1 MSKYKVGDKVVIRKD
16 LVVGKW
22 YDGVEWFERKEYL
35 KQKDYVV
42 IEEID
47 VNDRVYFI
55 ECDWCINDDMIE
67 CLYDDV
73 KDVSNKSK
81 YKKDDKV
88 VIRKDLEDGEY
99 YGKVDWCIE
108 MDYLKEK
115 DYVVIDEIDDGDYWI
130 DAWCITDEMIEGLYE
145 EDEEVEIKAGDKVQV
160 IKDVR
165 SCNTIKKGD
174 IVEIDRFEYGAYY
187 VKVKGHEF
195 VNVGQYYLHR
205 DEFEL
210 VKEPIESDKK
220 YIWVSDTFTHN
231 NKEYVYVLDNYK
243 YTTPTIIENNSGF
256 HKSLLKGDRL
266 EFLLT
271 EEQAKQSPL
280 FTSFKPVEITKPMY
294 HVKVNSKYIPIEEHG
309 YMSKMKL
316 GGYVMDKMYRK
327 TKQDR
332 YLFTEEEATELV
344 NNSNGSLIM
353 EKSIW
358 D

>member
-1 MSKYKVGDKVVIRKD
+1 M
-16 LVVGKW
+16 
-22 YDGVEWFERKEYL
+22 
-35 KQKDYVV
+35 
-42 IEEID
+42 
-47 VNDRVYFI
+47 
-55 ECDWCINDDMIE
+55 
-67 CLYDDV
+67 
-73 KDVSNKSK
+73 SK

-88 VIRKDLEDGEY
+88 VIRKDLEDGKW
-99 YGKVDWCIE
+99 YGMVDWCSE
-108 MDYLKEK
+108 MDDLKEK
-115 DYVVIDEIDDGDYWI
+115 DYVVIEEVDAVGDYWI
-130 DAWCITDEMIEGLYE
+130 NGWLVSDEMIEGLYKE
-145 EDEEVEIKAGDKVQV
+145 VEEVDIKAGDRVQV

-210 VKEPIESDKK
+210 VNEPIKSDKK

-231 NKEYVYVLDNYK
+231 NKEYVYILDNYK
-243 YTTPTIIENNSGF
+243 YTIPTITENNNEF

-266 EFLLT
+266 EFILT

-280 FTSFKPVEITKPMY
+280 FNSFKPVEITKPMY
-294 HVKVNSKYIPIEEHG
+294 HVKVNSKFIPIEEHG
-309 YMSKMKL
+309 YLSKMKL

-344 NNSNGSLIM
+344 TNSNGTLIM
-353 EKSIW
+353 ENSIW

>member
-1 MSKYKVGDKVVIRKD
+1 MSKYKKG
-16 LVVGKW
+16 
-22 YDGVEWFERKEYL
+22 
-35 KQKDYVV
+35 
-42 IEEID
+42 
-47 VNDRVYFI
+47 
-55 ECDWCINDDMIE
+55 
-67 CLYDDV
+67 
-73 KDVSNKSK
+73 
-81 YKKDDKV
+81 DKV
-88 VIRKDLEDGEY
+88 VIRKDLEDEVY
-99 YGKVDWCIE
+99 YGKVDWCSE

-115 DYVVIDEIDDGDYWI
+115 DYVVIEEIDVGDYWI
-130 DAWCITDEMIEGLYE
+130 DDWCITDEMIEGLYVE
-145 EDEEVEIKAGDKVQV
+145 DEDEEVEIKAGDKVRV
-160 IKDVR
+160 IKKVYY
-165 SCNTIKKGD
+165 CNSIKKGD
-174 IVEIDRFEYGAYY
+174 IVEIDRVEYGVYY
-187 VKVKGHEF
+187 VKGHEF
-195 VNVGQYYLHR
+195 GSRDQYYFNR

-210 VKEPIESDKK
+210 VKEPTEIDKK

-231 NKEYVYVLDNYK
+231 NKEYVYVLDKYK
-243 YTTPTIIENNSGF
+243 YTIPTIIENNSVF
-256 HKSLLKGDRL
+256 YQSLLKGDKL

-280 FTSFKPVEITKPMY
+280 FNSFKPVEITKPMY

-309 YMSKMKL
+309 YLSKMKL

>member
-1 MSKYKVGDKVVIRKD
+1 M
-16 LVVGKW
+16 
-22 YDGVEWFERKEYL
+22 
-35 KQKDYVV
+35 
-42 IEEID
+42 
-47 VNDRVYFI
+47 
-55 ECDWCINDDMIE
+55 
-67 CLYDDV
+67 
-73 KDVSNKSK
+73 SK

-88 VIRKDLEDGEY
+88 VIRKDLEDGKW
-99 YGKVDWCIE
+99 YGMVDWCSE
-108 MDYLKEK
+108 MDDLKEK
-115 DYVVIDEIDDGDYWI
+115 DYVVIEEVDAVGDYWI
-130 DAWCITDEMIEGLYE
+130 NGWLVSDEMIEGLYK
-145 EDEEVEIKAGDKVQV
+145 EDEEVDIKAGDRVQV

-210 VKEPIESDKK
+210 VNEPIESDKK

-231 NKEYVYVLDNYK
+231 NKEYLYVLDDYK
-243 YTTPTIIENNSGF
+243 FTTLTIIENNTSF
-256 HKSLLKGDRL
+256 YQSLIKGDRL

-280 FTSFKPVEITKPMY
+280 FNSFKPVEITKPIY

-309 YMSKMKL
+309 YLSKMKL
-316 GGYVMDKMYRK
+316 GGYVMDKMYRN

-344 NNSNGSLIM
+344 NNSNGTLIM

>member
-1 MSKYKVGDKVVIRKD
+1 MSKYKKGDKVVIKKD
-16 LVVGKW
+16 LIVGEFYGSCYW
-22 YDGVEWFERKEYL
+22 SDGKKYMKDE
-35 KQKDYVV
+35 DYVV
-42 IEEID
+42 IE
-47 VNDRVYFI
+47 RV
-55 ECDWCINDDMIE
+55 
-67 CLYDDV
+67 
-73 KDVSNKSK
+73 
-81 YKKDDKV
+81 
-88 VIRKDLEDGEY
+88 DG
-99 YGKVDWCIE
+99 
-108 MDYLKEK
+108 
-115 DYVVIDEIDDGDYWI
+115 DGDYWI
-130 DAWCITDEMIEGLYE
+130 NGWLVSDEMIEGLYV
-145 EDEEVEIKAGDKVQV
+145 EDEEVEIKAGDKVRV
-160 IKDVR
+160 IRDVNY
-165 SCNTIKKGD
+165 CNTIKKGD
-174 IVEIDRFEYGAYY
+174 ILEIDRVIAKYRYY
-187 VKVKGHEF
+187 VKYNIF
-195 VNVGQYYLHR
+195 NDSSDQYYLHR

-243 YTTPTIIENNSGF
+243 YSTAPSIIENNTEF
-256 HKSLLKGDRL
+256 YKLLLNGERL

-280 FTSFKPVEITKPMY
+280 FNSFKPVEITKPMY

-309 YMSKMKL
+309 YLSKMKL